1 MIREQKFFRRYDRK
15 RYMQQFIEMSQ
26 NANGNNYHITILL
39 DI

>member
-15 RYMQQFIEMSQ
+15 RHMQQFIEMSK
-26 NANGNNYHITILL
+26 NENGNNYHITILL